1 VRYARYALVFAVV
14 FAIAGLVSP
23 AMAQKATIKIATLVP
38 QGSAWFVTV
47 QEMAQK
53 WQQITGDRVTVRLYP
68 GGVAGDDADVVRK
81 MRLGT
86 LDGGLLTAAGF
97 AEIDRS
103 VFALAIPM
111 AYASYEEFDA
121 VLAQLGPQIEKIYA
135 DKGFVVLAW
144 ADAGWLH
151 FFTKVPVRMPEDLKA
166 QKLFCWAGD
175 NPAIELWKASGFSP
189 VPLPATEISTALQT
203 GLVTALPTSPQ
214 AAVLM
219 QWFTSAPYMT
229 DVNWAV
235 LSGGLVLSKAAW
247 DKFPAE
253 LRPAVQEAARAAA
266 LKLCA
271 QTREG
276 TIRDLEAMQKRGL
289 KVVPVDAAA
298 QAAWRKAAE
307 AAYPGARGPFVPAAA
322 FDEAIR
328 LRDAYRASKAAK

>member
-1 VRYARYALVFAVV
+1 MTRLTRVAVMAV
-14 FAIAGLVSP
+14 LLAAAAP
-23 AMAQKATIKIATLVP
+23 AFAQKVTIKIATLVP

-47 QEMAQK
+47 QEMAQT
-53 WQQITGDRVTVRLYP
+53 WQQITGDKVTVRLYP
-68 GGVAGDDADVVRK
+68 GGVAGDDSDVVRK

-86 LDGGLLTAAGF
+86 LDGGLLTAVGF

-111 AYASYEEFDA
+111 AYASYDEFDA
-121 VLAQLGPQIEKIYA
+121 VLAQLGPQIEQIYA

-151 FFTKVPVRMPEDLKA
+151 FFTKVPVRLPQDLKG

-175 NPAIELWKASGFSP
+175 NPGIELWKASGFNP

-203 GLVTALPTSPQ
+203 GLVNALSTSPQ

-247 DKFPAE
+247 EKFPAE
-253 LRPAVQEAARAAA
+253 VRPAIQEAARAAT
-266 LKLCA
+266 LKLRA
-271 QTREG
+271 QTRDG
-276 TIRDLEAMQKRGL
+276 AARDLEAMQKRGL
-289 KVVPVDAAA
+289 TVVPVDAAA
-298 QAAWRKAAE
+298 LVAWRQAAE

-322 FDEAIR
+322 FDEAIK
-328 LRDAYRASKAAK
+328 LRDAYRAGKK